1 MRSVLA
7 VLSLLLAG
15 CATLRPD
22 AGEALRVREIVDAAV
37 TAARAAPA
45 EQARRVTLAQRAF
58 SAAPDDANRLGLAV
72 LLATLAPP
80 QRDEARAAVLLKP
93 LATRQPE
100 TPFTQF
106 ARLLAVH
113 VAESQKLALDL
124 RAAELRARAAELRV
138 QEAELRVQEAELRV
152 AAAER
157 REQAATERADTLNRQ
172 VEALK
177 SIERG
182 ILEREGR
189 RRPNRR

>member
-1 MRSVLA
+1 MRFALA
-7 VLSLLLAG
+7 AFCLLVAG
-15 CATLRPD
+15 CAALRPD
-22 AGEALRVREIVDAAV
+22 AGEALQVREIVDAAV
-37 TAARAAPA
+37 TATRAAPA
-45 EQARRVTLAQRAF
+45 EQSRQVALAQHAF
-58 SAAPDDANRLGLAV
+58 SSAPDDANRLGLAV
-72 LLATLAPP
+72 LLATLVPP
-80 QRDEARAAVLLKP
+80 QRDEARAAALLEP

-100 TPFTQF
+100 SPFTQF
-106 ARLLAVH
+106 ARLLAVD
-113 VAESQKLALDL
+113 VAERRKLALDL

-138 QEAELRVQEAELRV
+138 QEAELRV

-157 REQAATERADTLNRQ
+157 REQTAAERADTLNRQ